1 MGWSVDAIVLV
12 AARARKTWA
21 TGTFYL
27 YSACFQ
33 AGKRRAD
40 QRLARRGSTSTATT
54 TTIRIRPHDAL
65 ALTARVGIG
74 AIFFL
79 SGRTRVEGWLTVT
92 EGTYTLFRD
101 EYELPLIPVE
111 IASHAAAWA
120 EHALPLLLLL
130 GLCTRLSALAL
141 LGRRG
146 FIRVDARRLGI
157 GMGCKAVFA
166 ANIVIFARK
175 STPQTAR
182 AK

>member
-27 YSACFQ
+27 YSAFSGGQ
-33 AGKRRAD
+33 RSAD
-40 QRLARRGSTSTATT
+40 QRLARRGNTSTATT
-54 TTIRIRPHDAL
+54 TTIRIRQHDAL
-65 ALTARVGIG
+65 ALIARVGIG

-79 SGRTRVEGWLTVT
+79 SGRTKVEGWLTVT
-92 EGTYTLFRD
+92 DGTYTLFRD
-101 EYELPLIPVE
+101 EYKLPLIPVE
-111 IASHAAAWA
+111 IAAHAAVWA

-130 GLCTRLSALAL
+130 GLFTRLSALAL
-141 LGRRG
+141 IGRRG

-166 ANIVIFARK
+166 ANIVILARK
-175 STPQTAR
+175 PTPQTAR